1 MGEFVIKKVNM
12 IVIHVKEM
20 ERSIR
25 FYRDVLG
32 LSFDFA
38 EEGMTYFSIGGEFQ
52 KVGLMLHLTNEPK
65 PADHGI
71 GLDFQV
77 DDVEALVS
85 AAKEMGAVIVQEPI
99 EREWGVKEAVIADPD
114 GHKLWFVEAINNILE
129 GNKDG

>member
-1 MGEFVIKKVNM
+1 MSEFVIKKVNM

-38 EEGMTYFSIGGEFQ
+38 EEGMAYFSIGGEFQ
-52 KVGLMLHLTNEPK
+52 KVDLMLHLTNEPK

-114 GHKLWFVEAINNILE
+114 GHKLWFVEPINNILE

>member
-1 MGEFVIKKVNM
+1 MNRLTIEKLNM

-32 LSFDFA
+32 LAFDFE
-38 EEGMTYFSIGGEFQ
+38 EEGMAYFSIGSETE
-52 KVGLMLHLTNEPK
+52 KVSLMLHLTAEPE

-71 GLDFQV
+71 GLDFKV
-77 DDVEALVS
+77 NDVEALVS
-85 AAKEMGAVIVQEPI
+85 EIKEKGGLIVQEPI

-114 GHKLWFVEAINNILE
+114 GYKLWIVEPLH
-129 GNKDG
+129 G

>member
-1 MGEFVIKKVNM
+1 MKAFKIEKVNM
-12 IVIHVKEM
+12 IVIHVREM

-38 EEGMTYFSIGGEFQ
+38 EEGMAYFSIGDESE
-52 KVGLMLHLTNEPK
+52 KVSLMLHLTSEPE

-71 GLDFQV
+71 GLDLKV
-77 DDVEALVS
+77 NAIEAMVS
-85 AAKEMGAVIVQEPI
+85 VLREAGVLIVQNPI

-114 GHKLWFVEAINNILE
+114 GYKLWVIEPINE
-129 GNKDG
+129 

>member
-1 MGEFVIKKVNM
+1 MGEFFIKKVNM

-38 EEGMTYFSIGGEFQ
+38 EEGMAYFSIGGEFQ
-52 KVGLMLHLTNEPK
+52 KVDLMLHLTNEPK

-85 AAKEMGAVIVQEPI
+85 AAKEM
-99 EREWGVKEAVIADPD
+99 EAVIADPD
-114 GHKLWFVEAINNILE
+114 GHKLWFVEPINNILE